1 MQYVFSLSSSKNFLI
16 FQSLFDQ
23 IVLVASK
30 SLKLS
35 EFSLKFAK
43 VLVEHQNIST
53 NFVEIFVFSALKRK
67 PIDNIGTIAPSN
79 KKEVRDPRFDALCGE
94 YDEKI
99 FKTSYKFVDGIKAKE
114 LIELKKQLKDEQ
126 SNEQDEEK
134 IEQLKYLIQRM
145 ENQVREKTKINKQKE
160 AEKEEKNRNR
170 ELAKEG
176 KAPVFMSKAERKNKE
191 LVDKFEELKSSGRID
206 SYLKKKA
213 KKNETKDRIKMRK
226 MKSQIK

>member
-1 MQYVFSLSSSKNFLI
+1 MNTRTLLILSKYL
-16 FQSLFDQ
+16 
-23 IVLVASK
+23 
-30 SLKLS
+30 
-35 EFSLKFAK
+35 
-43 VLVEHQNIST
+43 
-53 NFVEIFVFSALKRK
+53 FSALKRK

-99 FKTSYKFVDGIKAKE
+99 FKTSYKFVDGIKDKE

-213 KKNETKDRIKMRK
+213 KKNETKDRIKMKK